1 MYKYEN
7 LSKRQDVVDMIKDT
21 TKDRCPRCGKGTLVT
36 DTNTGENFCGKCG
49 YVLTD
54 QSVESGPE
62 WRSFSKE
69 EHEGRSR
76 AGVPTSL
83 AMHDM
88 GLATIIG
95 PTDRDATGKPLSATM
110 RSTIERLRTWDSR
123 SQVHEP
129 IDRNFRQAF
138 SELDRLKDKL
148 AVGDA
153 VIEKAAYIYRKALD
167 KNLVRGRSI
176 SALIAASLYA
186 ACRDTETP
194 RTLKDIGHSSNI
206 KRKDIA
212 RCYRLLLRELGLK
225 MPVVDPIKCIAR
237 IASKAGLSEKTKR
250 EATKI
255 LKTAE
260 EIKISA
266 GKDPMGLAA
275 AALYVACVANGE
287 NKTQR
292 DVAEAAGVTE
302 VTIRNR
308 YKGLKISLNL

>member
-1 MYKYEN
+1 MVKNNE
-7 LSKRQDVVDMIKDT
+7 Q
-21 TKDRCPRCGKGTLVT
+21 KDRCPRCGKGTIVT

-49 YVLTD
+49 FVITD
-54 QSVESGPE
+54 QVVDSGAE

-95 PTDRDATGKPLSATM
+95 PADRDATGKPLSASM

-129 IDRNFRQAF
+129 VDRNFRQAF

-153 VIEKAAYIYRKALD
+153 VIEKAAYIYRKALE
-167 KNLVRGRSI
+167 KGLVRGRSI
-176 SALIAASLYA
+176 SALIASALYA

-194 RTLKDIGHSSNI
+194 RTLKDIANSSNI

-225 MPVVDPIKCIAR
+225 MPVVDPIKCVAR

-250 EATKI
+250 EATII

-308 YKGLKISLNL
+308 YKGLKIALNL

>member
-1 MYKYEN
+1 M
-7 LSKRQDVVDMIKDT
+7 VKDT
-21 TKDRCPRCGKGTLVT
+21 KTKDRCPRCGKGNLVT
-36 DTNTGENFCGKCG
+36 DTNTGENFCNKCG
-49 YVLTD
+49 LVVTD
-54 QSVESGPE
+54 QSVDSGPE

-76 AGVPTSL
+76 TGVPTSL

-95 PTDRDATGKPLSATM
+95 PTNKDATGKPLSASM

-129 IDRNFRQAF
+129 VDRNFRQAF

-153 VIEKAAYIYRKALD
+153 VIEKAAYIYRKALE
-167 KNLVRGRSI
+167 KGLVRGRSI
-176 SALIAASLYA
+176 SALIASALYA

-194 RTLKDIGHSSNI
+194 RTLKDISNSSNI

-212 RCYRLLLRELGLK
+212 RCYRLLLRELNLK
-225 MPVVDPIKCIAR
+225 MPVVNPIKCVAR
-237 IASKAGLSEKTKR
+237 IASKASLSEKTKR
-250 EATKI
+250 DASKI

-260 EIKISA
+260 EMKISA

-275 AALYVACVANGE
+275 AALYVACVTNGE

-308 YKGLKISLNL
+308 YKGLKIALNL

>member
-1 MYKYEN
+1 MVNN
-7 LSKRQDVVDMIKDT
+7 LSKKL
-21 TKDRCPRCGKGTLVT
+21 RCPRCGQGSLVT
-36 DTNTGENFCGKCG
+36 DTDTGENFCGKCG
-49 YVLTD
+49 YVMT
-54 QSVESGPE
+54 QEAIESGPE

-69 EHEGRSR
+69 DEGKSR

-88 GLATIIG
+88 GLATVIG
-95 PTDRDATGKPLSATM
+95 QVDKDASGKPLSSSM
-110 RSTIERLRTWDSR
+110 KNTIERLRTWDSR

-129 IDRNFRQAF
+129 ADRNFRQAF
-138 SELDRLKDKL
+138 SELSRLKDKL
-148 AVGDA
+148 ALGDS
-153 VIEKAAYIYRKALD
+153 VIEKAAYIYRKAIE
-167 KNLVRGRSI
+167 KGLVRGRSI
-176 SALIAASLYA
+176 SALIASALYA

-194 RTLKDIGHSSNI
+194 RTLKDIGMASNI

-212 RCYRLLLRELGLK
+212 RCYRLLLKELSLK
-225 MPVVDPIKCIAR
+225 MPVVDPIKCVAR
-237 IASKAGLSEKTKR
+237 IASKAELSEKTKR
-250 EATKI
+250 EATRI

-260 EIKISA
+260 ENKVSA

-275 AALYVACVANGE
+275 AALYVACVSNGE

-308 YKGLKISLNL
+308 YKGLKLALDI

>member
-1 MYKYEN
+1 MVKSVN
-7 LSKRQDVVDMIKDT
+7 
-21 TKDRCPRCGKGTLVT
+21 TKDRCPRCGKGNLVT

-49 YVLTD
+49 FVITD
-54 QSVESGPE
+54 KIDESGPE

-95 PTDRDATGKPLSATM
+95 PTNKDATGKPLSSSM
-110 RSTIERLRTWDSR
+110 KSTIERLRTWDSR

-129 IDRNFRQAF
+129 VDRNFRQAF

-153 VIEKAAYIYRKALD
+153 VIEKAAYIYRKALE
-167 KNLVRGRSI
+167 KGLVRGRSI
-176 SALIAASLYA
+176 SALIASALYA

-194 RTLKDIGHSSNI
+194 RTLKDVGNASNI

-212 RCYRLLLRELGLK
+212 RCYRLLLRELSLK
-225 MPVVDPIKCIAR
+225 MPVVNPINCISR

-255 LKTAE
+255 LQTAE
-260 EIKISA
+260 ELKISA
-266 GKDPMGLAA
+266 GKDQMGLAA
-275 AALYVACVANGE
+275 AALYVACVTNGE
-287 NKTQR
+287 SKTQR

-308 YKGLKISLNL
+308 YKGLKIALNL